1 MRTDRVGK
9 YSGPRSLCSDFG
21 NLTADAIV
29 DVIGTVAD
37 LLRGG

>member
-1 MRTDRVGK
+1 VLG
-9 YSGPRSLCSDFG
+9 FG